1 MREGV
6 GDMDGSSD
14 WIDAPLETVVKRL
27 TEVPLAERQDILSGP
42 KDLATHRRHFD
53 RIAALRQ
60 IEAGGRP
67 PGRVALSGPARILF
81 WNVERLRHIDAI
93 AATVRAEAPDVALLC
108 EIDRGLAR
116 SGNGDPMAEF
126 ATRLGQGF
134 VYAVEFV
141 ELGLGDLQEQAT
153 HAGQNNRL
161 GFHGAAI
168 VSDVR
173 LRRPFLIRIDARG
186 GWFDGT
192 RHEPRVG
199 GRIALGAQVIVDGL
213 ATTMVNVHLESHED
227 PEARAGD
234 IRRLLALVDRYDP
247 QAPVILGGDFNTST
261 ASFSERWS
269 DRAAWLRRLAQEPQR
284 LTAPEPFEPLFSVL
298 GEAGYDW
305 HACNLPDVPTQ
316 RFAEAEGRRPLA
328 KLDWFFTRG
337 LVARDPRIVPALRA
351 DGDPSSDHDALVVTI
366 AKQ

>member
-14 WIDAPLETVVKRL
+14 WIDAPLETVAKRL

-53 RIAALRQ
+53 HIAALRQ
-60 IEAGGRP
+60 IEAGGNP
-67 PGRVALSGPARILF
+67 PARVAISGPARILF

-93 AATVRAEAPDVALLC
+93 AATVRAEAPDIALLC

-227 PEARAGD
+227 PEARAAD